1 MRKFLSVLAL
11 VISAGALFGQEN
23 TPKGNSKI
31 SGSIIDAATNK
42 PIEYATI
49 ALNDPATDKPVDGT
63 VCDDNGKFTLNKV
76 AEGKYNVVVSF
87 IGFETQTFPVN
98 VDGKKNIDLGSV
110 KLKEEEMILKE
121 VTVEAQKV
129 LIEEKVDRTIYN
141 AENDATTAGG
151 DATDVLKRVPML
163 SVDMDGNVSMRGS
176 SNVRVLINGKPST
189 IAASSVADA
198 LKMIPA
204 DQIKTVEVITSPSA
218 KYDAEGS
225 GGIINIVTKK
235 NTLQGA
241 TLGIDTGIGLRG
253 SNLGLNGNYRTKKMG
268 FSLGGWGRASYNVHG
283 NYENDQL
290 TKDPVSQAPLTRT
303 IQSADTRN
311 QFLFGRY
318 NLGWDYDINKYNFIN
333 GSVSY
338 GLRSGTNYQDDQ
350 LSQKFDANDA
360 LLSSTLRDSKT
371 NDQSGTVDVNLSYTR
386 TYDKAQKELS
396 FSGQYSR
403 NNRVNDFI
411 NTNFGEDDI
420 IDTRLKNTNDS
431 YDQEITFQFDYQT
444 PINDNQLVEF
454 GGKEIMRKVS
464 SDYSYYTAEGSDGP
478 FVPSDNAQTS
488 NIFNYDQN
496 VMAGYLSY
504 TYSTKKS
511 YSFKVGTRYEYTNVE
526 ANFENPEGGET
537 DIPSYGVFV
546 PSINVSKKL
555 KNGNMVKLAY
565 NKRIQRPSI
574 RYLNP
579 NIQASNP
586 NDISYGNPNL
596 DPEYTDNFELSYSTL
611 IKGTSLNFSTF
622 VRNTYDAIQSVKTP
636 LPGGAIETTYDNI
649 GQESAYGGSVFA
661 NVNIGSKLSLN
672 GGFDLYY
679 AVLDNNVPSELY
691 NAHNE
696 GWVISGRLFGNYSLS
711 KGWGLQF
718 FGFARGRDVQL
729 QGTRGNFRM
738 YSLAVRKE
746 FNEKRGSI
754 GFGAENFLSPSIKMK
769 NEFYSSSLEQKSVNE
784 MFNLSF
790 RVNFS
795 YRIGKM
801 SFDNQPRRRK
811 SVSNDDLKQGGD
823 GNGMEGGAQGG
834 QGGSSGQFGGGQGRR
849 GAAAGVAAT
858 TPAKLPVADPA
869 AEVNAVGTWTYTIE
883 SPQGGEGTLT
893 INKEGDKY
901 TGKIFNKRF
910 DRESELSSVTLA
922 GNELNF
928 SYEAAMGGNQMTI
941 SVKAIITGDDMTGN
955 MTVGQFGTF
964 PLKAKRAQ

>member
-1 MRKFLSVLAL
+1 MRKLLSVLTL
-11 VISAGALFGQEN
+11 MISAGALFGQEN
-23 TPKGNSKI
+23 ASKGNSKI
-31 SGSIIDAATNK
+31 SGVIIDAVTNQ
-42 PIEYATI
+42 PIEYATV

-63 VCDDNGKFTLNKV
+63 VCDDKGKFTINKV

-110 KLKEEEMILKE
+110 KLKEEEKILKE

-189 IAASSVADA
+189 IAASSIADA

-241 TLGIDTGIGLRG
+241 TLGIDTGVGLRG

-290 TKDPVSQAPLTRT
+290 TKDPVTQSPLTRT

-338 GLRSGTNYQDDQ
+338 GLRSGRNYQDDQ
-350 LSQKFDANDA
+350 LSQKFDPNDV

-386 TYDKAQKELS
+386 TYDKPQKELS

-403 NNRVNDFI
+403 NNRINDFI

-420 IDTRLKNTNDS
+420 IDNRLKNTNDS
-431 YDQEITFQFDYQT
+431 YDQEITLQFDYQT

-478 FVPSDNAQTS
+478 FVPNDNAQTS

-511 YSFKVGTRYEYTNVE
+511 YSFKVGTRYEYTNVK

-546 PSINVSKKL
+546 PSINVSRKL

-579 NIQASNP
+579 NIQAANP

-596 DPEYTDNFELSYSTL
+596 GPEYTDNYELSYSTF
-611 IKGTSLNFSTF
+611 IKGTTLNFSTF
-622 VRNTYDAIQSVKTP
+622 VRNSYDAIQSVKTP

-661 NVNIGSKLSLN
+661 NVNIGKLSLN

-679 AVLDNNVPSELY
+679 AMLKNNVPDELY
-691 NAHNE
+691 NASNE
-696 GWVISGRLFGNYSLS
+696 GWVMSGRLFGNYSLS

-738 YSLAVRKE
+738 YSLAARKE

-754 GFGAENFLSPSIKMK
+754 GFGVENFLSPSFKMK
-769 NEFYSSSLEQKSVNE
+769 NEFYSSTLEQKSVNE
-784 MFNLSF
+784 LYNFSF

-801 SFDNQPRRRK
+801 SFDNQPRRRR

-823 GNGMEGGAQGG
+823 GGMDGGGQIG
-834 QGGSSGQFGGGQGRR
+834 QGGGGQGGGQGRR
-849 GAAAGVAAT
+849 GAAAGAAAT
-858 TPAKLPVADPA
+858 TPAKLPAANPT
-869 AEVNAVGTWTYTIE
+869 AEVNAVGTWTYTLE

-893 INKEGDKY
+893 INKDGDNY
-901 TGKIFNKRF
+901 TGTIFNKRF
-910 DRESELSSVTLA
+910 NRESELSSVTLA

-928 SYEAAMGGNQMTI
+928 SYQGAAGANQMTI
-941 SVKAIITGDDMTGN
+941 SVKAIITGDDMVGN
-955 MTVGQFGTF
+955 MTVGEVGTF

>member
-1 MRKFLSVLAL
+1 MDGV
-11 VISAGALFGQEN
+11 
-23 TPKGNSKI
+23 
-31 SGSIIDAATNK
+31 TNQ
-42 PIEYATI
+42 PIEYATV
-49 ALNDPATDKPVDGT
+49 ALNDPATQKPVDGT
-63 VCDDNGKFTLNKV
+63 VCDDKGKFVINKI
-76 AEGKYNVVVSF
+76 AEGKYNVVISF
-87 IGFETQTFPVN
+87 IGFETQTISVTL
-98 VDGKKNIDLGSV
+98 DGKKDIDLGTI
-110 KLKEEEMILKE
+110 KIKEEEQILKE

-189 IAASSVADA
+189 IAASSIADA

-204 DQIKTVEVITSPSA
+204 DQIKSVEVITSPSA

-225 GGIINIVTKK
+225 GGIINIITKK
-235 NTLQGA
+235 NNLQGA
-241 TLGIDTGIGLRG
+241 TLGIDAGVGLRG

-268 FSLGGWGRASYNVHG
+268 FNLGGWGRASYNIHG

-290 TKDPVSQAPLTRT
+290 TKDPLTQSPLTRT

-311 QFLFGRY
+311 NFLFGRY

-333 GSVSY
+333 ASVSY
-338 GLRSGTNYQDDQ
+338 GLRNGRNYQDDQ
-350 LSQKFDANDA
+350 LSQKFDPDGT
-360 LLSSTLRDSKT
+360 LLTSTLRDSETK
-371 NDQSGTVDVNLSYTR
+371 DQSGTVDLNLGYTR

-403 NNRVNDFI
+403 NNRQNDFI
-411 NTNFGEDDI
+411 NTNFGEDEI
-420 IDTRLKNTNDS
+420 IDTRLKNINDS
-431 YDQEITFQFDYQT
+431 YDQEITFQVDYQT

-464 SDYSYYTAEGSDGP
+464 SDYDYYTAEGADGP
-478 FVPSDNAQTS
+478 FVPDDNAQTS

-511 YSFKVGTRYEYTNVE
+511 YSFKVGGRYEYTTID
-526 ANFENPEGGET
+526 ANFENPEGSNT

-546 PSINVSKKL
+546 PSVNVSKKL

-574 RYLNP
+574 RFLNP
-579 NIQASNP
+579 NIQAANP

-596 DPEYTDNFELSYSTL
+596 GPEYTDNYELTYSTY

-622 VRNTYDAIQSVKTP
+622 VRNTYDAIQSVKTA
-636 LPGGAIETTYDNI
+636 LPAGAIETTYDNI
-649 GQESAYGGSVFA
+649 GEENAYGGSVFA

-672 GGFDLYY
+672 GGFDVYY
-679 AVLDNNVPSELY
+679 AVLENNVADELY
-691 NAHNE
+691 NASNE
-696 GWVISGRLFGNYSLS
+696 GWVVSGRLFGNYNLS

-746 FNEKRGSI
+746 FNEKRGSV
-754 GFGAENFLSPSIKMK
+754 GFGAENFLTPSMKMK

-784 MFNLSF
+784 LYNLSF
-790 RVNFS
+790 RINFS

-801 SFDNQPRRRK
+801 SFDNQPRRKR
-811 SVSNDDLKQGGD
+811 SVNNDDLKQGD
-823 GNGMEGGAQGG
+823 GGGGMEGGGGGMQGG
-834 QGGSSGQFGGGQGRR
+834 QGGGGGGGQWSGQGRR
-849 GAAAGVAAT
+849 GATAGAAT
-858 TPAKLPVADPA
+858 TVPAKLPEANPT
-869 AEVNAVGTWTYTIE
+869 AEVNAVGTWNYTIE

-910 DRESELSSVTLA
+910 NRESDLSTVTLN

-928 SYEAAMGGNQMTI
+928 SYEASMGPNQMTI
-941 SVKAIITGDDMTGN
+941 SVKGIITGDDLKGN

-964 PLKAKRAQ
+964 PINAKRAQ